1 MEDRSNT
8 ARQQHEHSSSRK
20 ELNNDEEGDIVR
32 DKKEIGMKRMTLFEI
47 PQDLNHLK
55 DKIICLEGIP

>member
-8 ARQQHEHSSSRK
+8 ARQQHSSSRK

-32 DKKEIGMKRMTLFEI
+32 DEKEIEMKRVTLFEI
-47 PQDLNHLK
+47 K
-55 DKIICLEGIP
+55 RKLE